1 MLTVLTLGVLDK
13 RLRERLDDH
22 PYFTLQDRLDAIRMA
37 CAVWQAATASWTRTV
52 VVPTIPGDPYVPVP
66 GLAQVLAVRWEA
78 KPLQPT
84 TVEELSFIRPNW
96 RREMAGAIGVG
107 LSAPQYWAPI
117 GPTTVALWPTPPRI
131 SGLSCTGV
139 ALPPPIDSTAGLT
152 ATLDLSPEWQ
162 DPLLDL
168 AAWWAAGKGGAGM
181 QGQYQPHL
189 DRALAG
195 IAARL
200 GTQIAGQLFM
210 GLTHARAG
218 AQQRIPQPAAPP
230 PPGSTEGGGA

>member
-1 MLTVLTLGVLDK
+1 MLSVLTLGVLDK

-22 PYFTLQDRLDAIRMA
+22 PYFTLADRLDAIRMA
-37 CAVWQAATASWTRTV
+37 CAVWQAATASWTASV
-52 VVPTIPGDPYVPVP
+52 VVPTIPGDPYTPVP
-66 GLAQVLAVRWEA
+66 GLAQVLAVRWEDI
-78 KPLQPT
+78 PLQTT
-84 TVEELSFIRPNW
+84 TVEELGFQRPNW
-96 RREMAGAIGVG
+96 RREMAGASGVG
-107 LSAPQYWAPI
+107 LTAPRYWAPI
-117 GPTTVALWPTPPRI
+117 GPTTVALWPTPPRV
-131 SGLSCTGV
+131 SGLACTGV
-139 ALPPPIDSTAGLT
+139 ALPPMPDLT
-152 ATLDLSPEWQ
+152 SGMTTTLDLSPEWQ

-200 GTQIAGQLFM
+200 GTQVATQLFM

-218 AQQRIPQPAAPP
+218 MQQRVPQPAVPP
-230 PPGSTEGGGA
+230 PPGGEGGGA